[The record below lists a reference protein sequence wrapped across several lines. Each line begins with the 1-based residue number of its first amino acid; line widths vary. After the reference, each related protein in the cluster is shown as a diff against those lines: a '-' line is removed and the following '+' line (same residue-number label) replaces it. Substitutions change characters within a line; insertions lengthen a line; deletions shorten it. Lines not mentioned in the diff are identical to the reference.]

1 MDTRIAL
8 TGAPTFNIQQA
19 ERDNAQTKQIN
30 EQTIKQHYDNLDARE
45 KSRMTSVIAGAAQL
59 KTFLDNEDIDGA
71 NNFLTSRKN
80 SLMARLGAGENIDSQ
95 ETDAAIQML
104 KEGRIDELKNNVNSL
119 MAAGQIYGV
128 INNKELPSNIVEW
141 QYYNQMT
148 PEDQKRFIQMKRQGQ
163 VINLGGSQII
173 ADPTNPAGAP
183 LKTFEVTPK
192 PEEMPAFQ
200 EEQAEAKARGTGQGE
215 AAVAAQSAVQKAGG
229 LLASL
234 EDLKTSSQAAPS
246 GGISNVGA
254 TLANVS
260 GVGGTSAQAQ
270 GDFQVK
276 RAAAEN
282 AIRQA
287 FRVVGSGA
295 TSDRDA
301 LPFIQMLPDANDSN
315 DVKVAKT
322 NAAMAAVKTT
332 ASAIAAQRGLPDPF
346 AAEQNGQS
354 SQNSGPIIV
363 TNPQTGE
370 TLEIDAADLQAA
382 TAEGFVQQ

>member
-59 KTFLDNEDIDGA
+59 KTFLDNEDIEGA
-71 NNFLTSRKN
+71 SNFLSSRKN
-80 SLMARLGAGENIDSQ
+80 SLMNRIGAGENIDTQ
-95 ETDAAIQML
+95 ETDAALTML

-128 INNKELPSNIVEW
+128 INNKELPSNIQEW

-192 PEEMPAFQ
+192 PEDMPDFKGA
-200 EEQAEAKARGTGQGE
+200 QAEATAQGKAQGERTANAQKQEFDGRANRNYLAQALKLLPESTSGGVATAGKIVKGGLGISDAATQADRKLNIIAAKLTGTVPRFEGPQGVLDVELYKQAAGDLANTNLPAGDREAAAQFMLDLLDQYGATGQG
-215 AAVAAQSAVQKAGG
+215 AG
-229 LLASL
+229 
-234 EDLKTSSQAAPS
+234 QP
-246 GGISNVGA
+246 
-254 TLANVS
+254 
-260 GVGGTSAQAQ
+260 
-270 GDFQVK
+270 
-276 RAAAEN
+276 
-282 AIRQA
+282 
-287 FRVVGSGA
+287 
-295 TSDRDA
+295 
-301 LPFIQMLPDANDSN
+301 
-315 DVKVAKT
+315 
-322 NAAMAAVKTT
+322 
-332 ASAIAAQRGLPDPF
+332 
-346 AAEQNGQS
+346 
-354 SQNSGPIIV
+354 SQNSGPVIV

-370 TLEIDAADLQAA
+370 TLEIDAADLKDAM
-382 TAEGFVQQ
+382 AEGFVQQ

>member
-80 SLMARLGAGENIDSQ
+80 SLMTRLGAGENIDSQ

-128 INNKELPSNIVEW
+128 INNKELPSNIQEW
-141 QYYNQMT
+141 QYYNQMA
-148 PEDQKRFIQMKRQGQ
+148 PEDQKRYIQMKRQGQ

-192 PEEMPAFQ
+192 PEDMPDFRGA
-200 EEQAEAKARGTGQGE
+200 QAEATAQGKAQGERTANAQKQEFDARANRNYLTQALKLLPESTSGGVATAGKIVKGGLGISDAATQADRKLNIIAAKLTGTVPRFEGPQGVLDVELYKQAAGDLANTNLPAGDREAAAQFMLDLLDQYGATGQG
-215 AAVAAQSAVQKAGG
+215 GG
-229 LLASL
+229 
-234 EDLKTSSQAAPS
+234 
-246 GGISNVGA
+246 
-254 TLANVS
+254 
-260 GVGGTSAQAQ
+260 
-270 GDFQVK
+270 
-276 RAAAEN
+276 
-282 AIRQA
+282 
-287 FRVVGSGA
+287 
-295 TSDRDA
+295 
-301 LPFIQMLPDANDSN
+301 
-315 DVKVAKT
+315 
-322 NAAMAAVKTT
+322 
-332 ASAIAAQRGLPDPF
+332 
-346 AAEQNGQS
+346 GQS